1 MALLGIDALQAFI
14 HEMGLPTSFAEMGSD
29 ASDETLRKAADTCV
43 LTPGC
48 AKKLS
53 SDEIFQILVESR

>member
-1 MALLGIDALQAFI
+1 
-14 HEMGLPTSFAEMGSD
+14 MGLPTSFAEMGSD